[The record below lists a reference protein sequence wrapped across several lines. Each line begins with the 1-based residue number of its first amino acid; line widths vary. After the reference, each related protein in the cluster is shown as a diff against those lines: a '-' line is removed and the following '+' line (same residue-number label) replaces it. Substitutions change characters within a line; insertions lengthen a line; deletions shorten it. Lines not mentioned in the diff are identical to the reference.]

1 MCEWVIKPSAD
12 GDTATTTPIALEFQL
27 FDLFTDDVAYV
38 EVYSGESS
46 STGQLLGACRCFAM
60 VDTHW

>member
-1 MCEWVIKPSAD
+1 MIKPSAD
-12 GDTATTTPIALEFQL
+12 GDTTTTTTTTPIALEFQL

-46 STGQLLGACRCFAM
+46 STGQLLGACGCCAM
-60 VDTHW
+60 VGTHL